1 MSLKVSRCLPLFL
14 LIILSVAL
22 SPSARAQQSACLPVS
37 SNPLVMAD
45 MCSGPPMT
53 GPLPAVLKMGVSKPP
68 RNLQPIAA
76 GVINHMRLIGSPMI
90 GKGDALVYEANRSD
104 FILEL
109 DVSNGK
115 QIVAEPL

>member
-37 SNPLVMAD
+37 NNPLVMAD
-45 MCSGPPMT
+45 LCSGPPMT
-53 GPLPAVLKMGVSKPP
+53 GPLPAVLKMNVSKPP

-76 GVINHMRLIGSPMI
+76 EAINHMRLVQMPFIS
-90 GKGDALVYEANRSD
+90 KGDALVYEANRGD
-104 FILEL
+104 FILAL
-109 DVSNGK
+109 DVSNG
-115 QIVAEPL
+115 